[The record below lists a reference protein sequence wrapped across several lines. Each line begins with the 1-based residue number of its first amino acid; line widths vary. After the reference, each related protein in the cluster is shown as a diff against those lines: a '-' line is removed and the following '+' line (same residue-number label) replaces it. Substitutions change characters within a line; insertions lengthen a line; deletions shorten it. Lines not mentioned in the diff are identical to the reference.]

1 MVEHDRPDP
10 TLVLPD
16 GSRCQ
21 HKRKQRIDGS
31 EDATS
36 STHQPR
42 GMQKARKTNKK
53 STPRHTL
60 SEEGAEPTQATTSE
74 PDPTPTLPD
83 PTLATNPTYTP
94 TPNPTPTPT
103 LVNPGP
109 TVIEIDDENET
120 TDLKHRLSMPGRP
133 KSSCVADHPQ
143 FQKKESLVYT
153 FLIMVEPEHKEGR
166 LVSCEMAC
174 AFCSAKKLPEKKWK
188 WNISGR
194 GSTSNFLN
202 HFKAKHTNVWTAR
215 NTEDMSARFPNHS
228 TAPAEGSTQQLTL
241 HSWTNKAFDFP
252 MADWLLAEW
261 MVLSCEEFLEVDNQ
275 AFRRSIT
282 HLRPA
287 YSARMVKADAAKNHI
302 HEEYE
307 KVEKRLKEYLKNAP
321 GKKVFAADAWTSNNN
336 LAYLVIVVSFITE
349 EWEMASLLFDFPHLK
364 GQHTGKN
371 MAELLA
377 KKIIDYGLADDFS
390 ALAAD
395 NASNNDTLCQELAS
409 ILNEAS
415 QRTWYDPEEMT
426 VHCLPH
432 AIHLA
437 VQAFLIELK
446 AVGEDDI
453 DPNQVETPGSAGL
466 GKNPEETAEEV
477 TVQDEGMAEM
487 SDEELLAAQVRDG
500 IDVEVVVQKIHQ
512 ISKLTRSS
520 PQRWNSTYFMVKRAK
535 ELRAAIDELC
545 TRNDLYKKYKIS
557 SEEWE
562 VVDVIVEFLEIFRTC
577 SEKMSASNFPTLSAS
592 LLVYVKLMNAVDKF
606 MESDIAKKNA
616 ILDPCLKHKL
626 FEANPNLFTRDWR
639 HQMETAFK
647 ERLTLYSAA
656 APASTANP
664 STTPQ
669 TPFVSNTNSRSSS
682 INDLFNDESLLGSS
696 AGATETAEEEYA
708 RYLGDRTTN
717 NVDCLAFWKMIGKFY
732 PRLAAYAR
740 DVLAIPGF
748 LVAVERVLSVG
759 RDLIGLH
766 RHSLSAETSNSTTM
780 ITLRKDCL
788 IQRSSVGLPDT
799 IERCGLGFVNHPSEQ
814 MASKSDPIRSD
825 RSPNPIPFVICCLIF
840 PAISPALENAASNAV
855 AGEHV
860 TTKNTE
866 STHAS
871 KRKPTGDAN
880 GNQQHKKKQRSKKT
894 GNESAAEDT
903 AKNTAPELMVDLAMS
918 SSESEVDNK
927 AKLSVTRDIDHFF

>member
-1 MVEHDRPDP
+1 MLGHGKNLPDLPLRAPIRSDDPAPSERLLAQTRMRMALSFSPNRRMVSNQSADHPQMESPTLEVSKRFSSLLNMVEHDRPDP

-16 GSRCQ
+16 GSRRQ
-21 HKRKQRIDGS
+21 HKRKQCIDGS

-42 GMQKARKTNKK
+42 GTQKARKTNEK
-53 STPRHTL
+53 STPRRTH
-60 SEEGAEPTQATTSE
+60 SEEGAESE

-94 TPNPTPTPT
+94 TLNPTPTPT

-109 TVIEIDDENET
+109 TVIEIDDDENET
-120 TDLKHRLSMPGRP
+120 TDLKHRLSMPGHP

-153 FLIMVEPEHKEGR
+153 FLIMVEPEHEEGR
-166 LVSCEMAC
+166 LVSCKMAC

-215 NTEDMSARFPNHS
+215 NTEDMSARFPNRS
-228 TAPAEGSTQQLTL
+228 TAPAEGSTQQLML

-261 MVLSCEEFLEVDNQ
+261 MVLSCEEFLEVENQ
-275 AFRRSIT
+275 AFHRFVT

-287 YSARMVKADAAKNHI
+287 YGARMVKADAAKNHI
-302 HEEYE
+302 QGEYE
-307 KVEKRLKEYLKNAP
+307 KAEKRLKEYLKNAP
-321 GKKVFAADAWTSNNN
+321 GKKK
-336 LAYLVIVVSFITE
+336 
-349 EWEMASLLFDFPHLK
+349 WEMASLLFDFPHLK

-390 ALAAD
+390 TLAAD
-395 NASNNDTLCQELAS
+395 NASNNDTLRQELAS

-426 VHCLPH
+426 VRCLPH

-437 VQAFLIELK
+437 VRAFLIELK

-466 GKNPEETAEEV
+466 EKNPEETAEEV

-500 IDVEVVVQKIHQ
+500 IDVEVVVQKRSEEFRKT
-512 ISKLTRSS
+512 ISIVNAISDPSVKLRLLNLILDIIT
-520 PQRWNSTYFMVKRAK
+520 RWNSTYFMVKRAK
-535 ELRAAIDELC
+535 ELRAYYTN

-562 VVDVIVEFLEIFRTC
+562 VVDVIIEFLEIFRTC
-577 SEKMSASNFPTLSAS
+577 SEKMSAGNFPTLSAS

-616 ILDPCLKHKL
+616 SVQAGLVACKEKLEKYYDKSTYESHYYYAAAVLDPRLKHKL

-639 HQMETAFK
+639 HRMETAFK
-647 ERLTLYSAA
+647 ECLTLYSAA

-682 INDLFNDESLLGSS
+682 IDDLFNDESLLGSS
-696 AGATETAEEEYA
+696 AGSLSATETAEEEYA

-717 NVDCLAFWKMIGKFY
+717 NVDCLAFWKMSGKFY

-740 DVLAIPGF
+740 DVLAIPGSS
-748 LVAVERVLSVG
+748 VAVERVLSVG

-780 ITLRKDCL
+780 ITLHKDCL
-788 IQRSSVGLPDT
+788 IWRSSVGLSDT
-799 IERCGLGFVNHPSEQ
+799 IERCGLRFVNHPSER
-814 MASKSDPIRSD
+814 MASESNPIRSD
-825 RSPNPIPFVICCLIF
+825 RSP
-840 PAISPALENAASNAV
+840 
-855 AGEHV
+855 
-860 TTKNTE
+860 T
-866 STHAS
+866 AS
-871 KRKPTGDAN
+871 KAPPTVPSNPA
-880 GNQQHKKKQRSKKT
+880 
-894 GNESAAEDT
+894 
-903 AKNTAPELMVDLAMS
+903 
-918 SSESEVDNK
+918 
-927 AKLSVTRDIDHFF
+927 HFW

>member
-16 GSRCQ
+16 GSRRQ

-42 GMQKARKTNKK
+42 GTQKARKTNEK
-53 STPRHTL
+53 STPRRTH

-109 TVIEIDDENET
+109 TVIEIDDDENET
-120 TDLKHRLSMPGRP
+120 TDLKHRFSMPGRP

-153 FLIMVEPEHKEGR
+153 FLIMVEPEHEEGR

-174 AFCSAKKLPEKKWK
+174 GFCSAKKLPEKKWK

-215 NTEDMSARFPNHS
+215 NTEDMSARFPNRS

-252 MADWLLAEW
+252 MADRLLAEW
-261 MVLSCEEFLEVDNQ
+261 MVLSCEEFLEVENQ
-275 AFRRSIT
+275 AFRRFVT

-287 YSARMVKADAAKNHI
+287 YGARMVKADAAKNHI
-302 HEEYE
+302 HGEYE
-307 KVEKRLKEYLKNAP
+307 KAEKRLKEYLKNAP
-321 GKKVFAADAWTSNNN
+321 GKKAFAADAWTSNNN
-336 LAYLVIVVSFITE
+336 LAYLAIVVSFITE

-395 NASNNDTLCQELAS
+395 NASNNDTLRQELAS

-426 VHCLPH
+426 VRCLPH
-432 AIHLA
+432 AIHL
-437 VQAFLIELK
+437 VVRAFLIELK

-453 DPNQVETPGSAGL
+453 DPNQVEAPGSAGL

-500 IDVEVVVQKIHQ
+500 IDVEVVVQKIRQ

-520 PQRWNSTYFMVKRAK
+520 PQRSEEFHKTISIVNAISNPSVKLRLLNLILDIITRWNSTYFMVKRAK

-545 TRNDLYKKYKIS
+545 TQNDLYKKYKIS

-562 VVDVIVEFLEIFRTC
+562 VIDVIVEFLE
-577 SEKMSASNFPTLSAS
+577 
-592 LLVYVKLMNAVDKF
+592 LMNAVDKF
-606 MESDIAKKNA
+606 MESDIAKKNTSVQA
-616 ILDPCLKHKL
+616 GLVACKEKLEKYYDKSTYESHYYYAAAVLDPRLKHKL

-639 HQMETAFK
+639 HRMETAFK

-682 INDLFNDESLLGSS
+682 IDDLFNDESLLGSS
-696 AGATETAEEEYA
+696 AGSPSATETAEEEYA

-717 NVDCLAFWKMIGKFY
+717 NVDCLAFWKTSGKFY

-740 DVLAIPGF
+740 DVLAIPGSS
-748 LVAVERVLSVG
+748 VAVERVLSVG

-766 RHSLSAETSNSTTM
+766 RHSLSAETSS
-780 ITLRKDCL
+780 
-788 IQRSSVGLPDT
+788 
-799 IERCGLGFVNHPSEQ
+799 
-814 MASKSDPIRSD
+814 
-825 RSPNPIPFVICCLIF
+825 
-840 PAISPALENAASNAV
+840 
-855 AGEHV
+855 
-860 TTKNTE
+860 
-866 STHAS
+866 
-871 KRKPTGDAN
+871 
-880 GNQQHKKKQRSKKT
+880 
-894 GNESAAEDT
+894 
-903 AKNTAPELMVDLAMS
+903 ELMIHRSILVFEGGLTEDY
-918 SSESEVDNK
+918 VPK
-927 AKLSVTRDIDHFF
+927 